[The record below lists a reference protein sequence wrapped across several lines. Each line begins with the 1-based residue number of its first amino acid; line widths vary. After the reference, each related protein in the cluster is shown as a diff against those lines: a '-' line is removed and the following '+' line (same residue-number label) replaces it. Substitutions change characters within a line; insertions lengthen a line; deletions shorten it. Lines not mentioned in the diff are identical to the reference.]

1 MESVEV
7 FCKDKDYFLTIPLF
21 SVLKMDV
28 REPFVVKH
36 GWVYGDVK
44 I

>member
-21 SVLKMDV
+21 SVLKWMS
-28 REPFVVKH
+28 ENPLL
-36 GWVYGDVK
+36 
-44 I
+44 